1 MQMVEVMNGQ
11 DDKKIT
17 EQLMRACERV
27 KLDEPMAKHTT
38 IGVGGPARFFAIPA
52 DAEEAIRL
60 VRVAIHL
67 RLDYIGVGRG
77 SNLLVRDGGFNG
89 LIVNVGANLGKLE
102 VRKRTAYAE
111 AGVSFTRLG
120 RVLMKEGRPGLEFA
134 IGIPGSVG
142 GAVRMNA
149 GAYGSEI
156 FRVLKS
162 IKVIDDKG
170 RVVVMKPENLP
181 FRYRNSGLPRT
192 SIVLSAIIHCPPGE
206 TDDRQY
212 KKTLDR
218 LESQPLSNRSFGSTF
233 KNPPGDFAGR
243 LIEEAG
249 LKGVLRGGVMMSDK
263 HANFLVNVGDNTRAN
278 EAEDLIEHVIET
290 VHSRFGVRLEPEVI
304 IIGDR

>member
-1 MQMVEVMNGQ
+1 MNDQ

-17 EQLMRACERV
+17 DQLMSACERV
-27 KLDEPMAKHTT
+27 KLNEPMAKHTT

-52 DAEEAIRL
+52 DADEMIRLIRAAIR
-60 VRVAIHL
+60 L

-77 SNLLVRDGGFNG
+77 SNLLVRNGGFNG
-89 LIVNVGANLGKLE
+89 LVVNVGANLGKLE

-162 IKVIDDKG
+162 IKVIDGKG
-170 RVVVMKPENLP
+170 RIVVMKPEHLP
-181 FRYRNSGLPRT
+181 FRYRSSGLPRT

-212 KKTLDR
+212 EKTLDR

-243 LIEEAG
+243 LIEKAG
-249 LKGVLRGGVMMSDK
+249 LKGVLRGGMMMSDK